1 MVVSESFIEMIGAES
16 TSDMVFITQ
25 KWCVGLGETQ
35 LGALPHP
42 LYLLD
47 NYLWIYGL
55 RMSTSVFK
63 AIS

>member
-1 MVVSESFIEMIGAES
+1 MIGAES